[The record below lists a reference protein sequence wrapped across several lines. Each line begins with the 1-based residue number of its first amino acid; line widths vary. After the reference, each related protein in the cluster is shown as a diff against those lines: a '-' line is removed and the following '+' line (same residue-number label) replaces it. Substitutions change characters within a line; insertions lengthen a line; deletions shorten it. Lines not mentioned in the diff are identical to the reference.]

1 MKRSQIQV
9 CDILVQLLQ
18 MAQAGKIDGMVFAIM
33 KEDEGLIGA
42 FGELGQDD
50 VMELLDKMYDEV
62 TGEAI
67 QPTVEYTG
75 NLLQ

>member
-33 KEDEGLIGA
+33 QEDEGMIGA
-42 FGELGQDD
+42 FGEMDQDD